1 MNTFI
6 EMHIKSPFTS
16 IYPRYNR
23 WHAVQALNQL
33 LQLDDFLILDTETT
47 GIGKGAEICELA
59 IISYKTGEV
68 LFNSL
73 ICPCK
78 LAEYEVSKA
87 REITGI
93 TSEALSNAPWLDTV
107 WNEVLDILKSKHI
120 TSFNTSFD
128 LKVIRNSA
136 QVWNIDVP
144 PFDATCLMQLTT
156 AWFNLDYWLN
166 LDEAASLLG
175 IDIEAIEGDRHRA
188 LFDVRVTRAI
198 IQKLK
203 EMTK

>member
-6 EMHIKSPFTS
+6 NMQVKSPFTT
-16 IYPRYNR
+16 IFPRYNR
-23 WHAVQALNQL
+23 WHAIQALN
-33 LQLDDFLILDTETT
+33 QLDDFLILDTETT
-47 GIGKGAEICELA
+47 GIGKGAELCELA
-59 IISYKTGEV
+59 IIDYKSGIV

-128 LKVIRNSA
+128 LRMIRNSA
-136 QVWNIDVP
+136 QVWHLEVP
-144 PFDATCLMQLTT
+144 PLDATCLMQLTT

-166 LDEAASLLG
+166 LDEAAELLG
-175 IDIEAIEGDRHRA
+175 IDRETLDGDRHRA
-188 LFDVRVTRAI
+188 LYDALVTRAI
-198 IQKLK
+198 VQKMKALL
-203 EMTK
+203 